1 MMVQNLWQLLMC
13 LIMDKIKLK
22 SGREIDI
29 KDISLDERDEMLD
42 SVEYTY
48 DDKGNVSGVKMMHST
63 ITKWLRFGLNGKAD
77 DAYILGLSFEERT
90 EIFLAMQEKLLTGE
104 GNASSSK

>member
-1 MMVQNLWQLLMC
+1 
-13 LIMDKIKLK
+13 MDKLKLK

-29 KDISLDERDEMLD
+29 KEISLDERDEMLD
-42 SVEYTY
+42 SVEYVY
-48 DDKGNVSGVKMMHST
+48 DGKGNVSGVKMMHST

-77 DAYILGLSFEERT
+77 DDYILGLTFEERT
-90 EIFLAMQEKLLTGE
+90 EIFLKMQENLLTGE

>member
-1 MMVQNLWQLLMC
+1 MN
-13 LIMDKIKLK
+13 KIKLK

-29 KDISLDERDEMLD
+29 KEISLDERDEMLD

-63 ITKWLRFGLNGKAD
+63 ITKWLRNGLNGQATD
-77 DAYILGLSFEERT
+77 EFILELTFEERT
-90 EIFLAMQEKLLTGE
+90 EIFLKMQEILLTGE

>member
-1 MMVQNLWQLLMC
+1 
-13 LIMDKIKLK
+13 MDKLKLK
-22 SGREIDI
+22 SGREIGI

-48 DDKGNVSGVKMMHST
+48 DDKGEFKGFKMMHTT
-63 ITKWLRFGLNGKAD
+63 ITKWLRIGLNGKAD

-90 EIFLAMQEKLLTGE
+90 EIFLAMQEKLHLGK
-104 GNASSSK
+104 GKASSSK

>member
-1 MMVQNLWQLLMC
+1 MNKL
-13 LIMDKIKLK
+13 KLK
-22 SGREIDI
+22 SGREVGI
-29 KDISLDERDEMLD
+29 KELSLDERDEMLD
-42 SVEYTY
+42 SVEYIY
-48 DDKGNVSGVKMMHST
+48 DDKGVVSGVKMMHST

>member
-1 MMVQNLWQLLMC
+1 
-13 LIMDKIKLK
+13 MDKLKLK

-29 KDISLDERDEMLD
+29 KEISLDERDEMLD

-48 DDKGNVSGVKMMHST
+48 DDKGGVSGVKMMHST

-77 DAYILGLSFEERT
+77 AAYILGLSFEERT

-104 GNASSSK
+104 ENASSSK

>member
-1 MMVQNLWQLLMC
+1 
-13 LIMDKIKLK
+13 MDKLKLK

-29 KDISLDERDEMLD
+29 KDVSLDERDELLD

-48 DDKGNVSGVKMMHST
+48 DNNGGVTGLKMLNTT

-77 DAYILGLSFEERT
+77 DDYILGLSFEERT

-104 GNASSSK
+104 ENASSSK

>member
-1 MMVQNLWQLLMC
+1 
-13 LIMDKIKLK
+13 MDKIKLTT
-22 SGREIDI
+22 GREVEI

-42 SVEYTY
+42 SVEYVY
-48 DDKGNVSGVKMMHST
+48 DDKGNVNGVKMMHST

-77 DAYILGLSFEERT
+77 DEYILGLTFEERT
-90 EIFLAMQEKLLTGE
+90 EIFLKMQEKLLPGE